1 MPKPTPPILSASF
14 LTNHSQSTS
23 QNEQHVI
30 PSSKSSPS
38 FVLLFA
44 SCSAVAA
51 TSVWYPARIHRQ
63 SPRDKNQFL
72 NFPPLSLDGP
82 QPSHIPVPKV
92 LYCVP
97 FCIRPSVPSLGE
109 HNPRLWLCCEAY
121 IRILYVSVRPL
132 IGTRFEVFG
141 AVNDYIVCWRGGPSG
156 HMTWGGGRRRDFWVL
171 YLHSI
176 ILGKAV

>member
-14 LTNHSQSTS
+14 LTNHSQSIS

-51 TSVWYPARIHRQ
+51 ASVWYPARIHRQ
-63 SPRDKNQFL
+63 SPREKNQFL

-82 QPSHIPVPKV
+82 QHSPATFQFPKFCTVSLFAFVPQ
-92 LYCVP
+92 
-97 FCIRPSVPSLGE
+97 F
-109 HNPRLWLCCEAY
+109 H
-121 IRILYVSVRPL
+121 PL
-132 IGTRFEVFG
+132 ANT
-141 AVNDYIVCWRGGPSG
+141 
-156 HMTWGGGRRRDFWVL
+156 
-171 YLHSI
+171 
-176 ILGKAV
+176 ILGSGYAVRHTSAFSTFPFALL